1 MSSRCDGCG
10 QTFQSGT
17 KKIEY
22 KGHQWHDNCFHC
34 KVCISIVSIISM
46 CYLSIQVCSTQV
58 GGNGKSFIIPN
69 DKDIF
74 CVSCFED
81 KIATKC
87 VKCKQV
93 LTSGGVTFRG
103 EPWHKVAISTA
114 DILYCR

>member
-1 MSSRCDGCG
+1 MARQLLPLQGV
-10 QTFQSGT
+10 QLQY
-17 KKIEY
+17 IY
-22 KGHQWHDNCFHC
+22 
-34 KVCISIVSIISM
+34 SIYNIYFVFDRNHISM
-46 CYLSIQVCSTQV
+46 CYFSIQVCSTQV

-87 VKCKQV
+87 VKCKHV

-103 EPWHKVAISTA
+103 EPWHKVAISTE
-114 DILYCR
+114 DILYWR